1 MGRTRR
7 FRKLWV
13 AALLVLSA
21 LALTGCDAA
30 YDLVMENHTNREVEV
45 VLYGRLN
52 YRLRPCSVQIT
63 TTTGPA
69 DPAKSPIR
77 AEVKDAA
84 GALVFS
90 AEVQPARI
98 EGHSLPVILVRV
110 PQKGEGACPR
120 PVTGSFVLVVKSY
133 SREETSVWLGDAR
146 LGTVKGLE
154 EITFGPLKG
163 GWADAKRI
171 EVRAPDGKAISYS
184 LRADYNLG
192 EIPTFLL
199 GYTYVAPQPTTA
211 SK

>member
-1 MGRTRR
+1 MSRTRR
-7 FRKLWV
+7 FRRLWILVLLV
-13 AALLVLSA
+13 AAALVLTA
-21 LALTGCDAA
+21 CDAA

-84 GALVFS
+84 GALVFI
-90 AEVQPARI
+90 AEVQPTKV
-98 EGHSLPVILVRV
+98 EGHALPVILVRV
-110 PQKGEGACPR
+110 PREGDSACPK
-120 PVTGSFVLVVKSY
+120 PVNGSFLLVVKSY

-154 EITFGPLKG
+154 EITFGPLRG
-163 GWADAKRI
+163 GWSDAKRI
-171 EVRAPDGKAISYS
+171 EVRAPDGKAISHS
-184 LRADYNLG
+184 LRADYDLG
-192 EIPTFLL
+192 ETPTFLL
-199 GYTYVAPQPTTA
+199 GYTYAAPTPTEA
-211 SK
+211 SR

>member
-1 MGRTRR
+1 MGEMRR
-7 FRKLWV
+7 FRPLWI
-13 AALLVLSA
+13 AALFVLCA
-21 LALTGCDAA
+21 LALAGCDAA
-30 YDLVMENHTNREVEV
+30 YDLVMENHTEREVQV
-45 VLYGRLN
+45 TLYGRLT
-52 YRLRPCSVQIT
+52 YKLRPCSVQIA

-69 DPAKSPIR
+69 DPAKNPIR

-110 PQKGEGACPR
+110 PEKGESACPR

-171 EVRAPDGKAISYS
+171 EVRGPDDKPISYS

-192 EIPTFLL
+192 ETPRFSIGF
-199 GYTYVAPQPTTA
+199 TYVRPEPT
-211 SK
+211 K